1 MNLSEP
7 PKINRKGL
15 GRPLLRGL
23 EDGAELPRRLVAL
36 DVQQPALAALLDR
49 ANLTGLVLGCIEA
62 KFGK

>member
-7 PKINRKGL
+7 KRIKRTGL

-49 ANLTGLVLGCIEA
+49 ANLTGLVLGWLA
-62 KFGK
+62 GW